1 MKLKLEKMVILSQL
15 ICIKI
20 KLIRTV
26 TRGIYWVKLVL
37 NIQIWPKLFQRVRDE
52 SHRFAINYH
61 SSLRA
66 KSQTKNILEEIE
78 GVGPKTRAKLLRK
91 FGSLKK
97 IRETSETEIAQIIGE
112 KNAQNVKE
120 FLKNQA

>member
-1 MKLKLEKMVILSQL
+1 M
-15 ICIKI
+15 
-20 KLIRTV
+20 T
-26 TRGIYWVKLVL
+26 
-37 NIQIWPKLFQRVRDE
+37 KLFQRVRDE

-66 KSQTKNILEEIE
+66 KSQTKNILEAIE